1 MNIAAQTESM
11 APTPSALLKEQV
23 ADRLRDEIIRGCLA
37 PGQRVVEGKWAR
49 EFGVAQASV
58 REAINILIGEG
69 FLTKDSGRSARVTSY
84 TEHDVASMYQVR
96 SVLEGLAARLIA
108 QRQIGIDAVESELAG
123 MHAAIERGDMR
134 AVLRHDLG
142 YHLKLSE
149 LSGNPFLYESVKR
162 LLVPLFA
169 FVLLRVVK
177 SGQGP
182 DAWAA
187 DLPRHHRILD
197 LIREGDPEIAEQ
209 YVRRSYRQ
217 FVSSAYAV
225 WENVG
230 GAVQAHKEGREDLSK
245 KRADTATREA
255 C

>member
-1 MNIAAQTESM
+1 MDIAEQIEN
-11 APTPSALLKEQV
+11 TPQSSGALLKEQV
-23 ADRLRDEIIRGCLA
+23 ADRLRSEIIGGRLA
-37 PGQRVVEGKWAR
+37 PRQRVVEGKWAR
-49 EFGVAQASV
+49 DFGVAQASV

-69 FLTKDSGRSARVTSY
+69 FLTKDSGRSARVTNYS
-84 TEHDVASMYQVR
+84 EHDVASMYQVR
-96 SVLEGLAARLIA
+96 SVLEGLAARLVT
-108 QRQIGIDAVESELAG
+108 QRKVSVDAVEMELAG
-123 MHAAIERGDMR
+123 MESAIERGDMR
-134 AVLRHDLG
+134 VLLRHDLD

-149 LSGNPFLYESVKR
+149 LSGNPFLHESAKR

-187 DLPRHHRILD
+187 DLPRHRRILD
-197 LIREGDPEIAEQ
+197 LIREGDSEIAEQ
-209 YVRRSYRQ
+209 YVRRSYKQ

-230 GAVQAHKEGREDLSK
+230 GAVEAHKGGRDAKPK
-245 KRADTATREA
+245 KRIDPAPRETR
-255 C
+255 

>member
-1 MNIAAQTESM
+1 MDTVAQTERPPA
-11 APTPSALLKEQV
+11 APGALLKEQV
-23 ADRLRDEIIRGCLA
+23 ADRLRDEIIRGRLT
-37 PGQRVVEGKWAR
+37 PRQRVVEGKWAR

-84 TEHDVASMYQVR
+84 SEHDVASMYQVR
-96 SVLEGLAARLIA
+96 SVLEGLAARLVS
-108 QRQIGIDAVESELAG
+108 QRKISVDAVEVELCG
-123 MHAAIERGDMR
+123 MQAAIERGDMR
-134 AVLRHDLG
+134 TVLRHDLG

-149 LSGNPFLYESVKR
+149 LSGNPFLLESAKR

-187 DLPRHHRILD
+187 DLPRHRRILD

-225 WENVG
+225 WENLG
-230 GAVQAHKEGREDLSK
+230 GAVEAHKEGREAK
-245 KRADTATREA
+245 PKRRPNTIDWEA

>member
-1 MNIAAQTESM
+1 MRTPRPTE
-11 APTPSALLKEQV
+11 PTPQTPGALLKEQV
-23 ADRLRDEIIRGCLA
+23 AERLRSEIIAGRLA
-37 PGQRVVEGKWAR
+37 PRQRVVEGTWAR

-58 REAINILIGEG
+58 REAINILIAEG

-84 TEHDVASMYQVR
+84 SEHDVASLYQVR
-96 SVLEGLAARLIA
+96 SVVEGLAARLVTERKINVD
-108 QRQIGIDAVESELAG
+108 RLEHELDAMQAS
-123 MHAAIERGDMR
+123 IERCDMQ
-134 AVLRHDLG
+134 AVLRHDLH
-142 YHLKLSE
+142 YHLTLSE
-149 LSGNPFLYESVKR
+149 LAGNRFLYESAKR

-169 FVLLRVVK
+169 FILLRVAR

-187 DLPRHHRILD
+187 DLPRHRRILE

-209 YVRRSYRQ
+209 YVRRSYKQ

-230 GAVQAHKEGREDLSK
+230 GAVQAHKEGREAK
-245 KRADTATREA
+245 ARKRAASGPRETR
-255 C
+255 

>member
-1 MNIAAQTESM
+1 VTTRQARH
-11 APTPSALLKEQV
+11 TPASALLKEQV
-23 ADRLRDEIIRGCLA
+23 ADRLRSEIISGHLA
-37 PGQRVVEGKWAR
+37 PRQRVVEGKWAR

-84 TEHDVASMYQVR
+84 SEHDVARMYQVR
-96 SVLEGLAARLIA
+96 SVLEGLAARLIT
-108 QRQIGIDAVESELAG
+108 QSKVGVDEVELELNG
-123 MHAAIERGDMR
+123 MESAIRRRDMR
-134 AVLRHDLG
+134 AVLRHDLN
-142 YHLKLSE
+142 YHLKLNE
-149 LSGNPFLYESVKR
+149 LSGNPFLHESAKR

-169 FVLLRVVK
+169 FILLRVTG

-187 DLPRHHRILD
+187 DLPRLRRILE
-197 LIREGDPEIAEQ
+197 LIREGDPEIAEH
-209 YVRRSYRQ
+209 YVRRCYPQ

-230 GAVQAHKEGREDLSK
+230 GAV
-245 KRADTATREA
+245 EA
-255 C
+255 QRYR